1 MTFRDEDDA
10 KIGTAEK
17 ESDDDSDD
25 ENIPEPEVGEIE
37 MSQVCI
43 VLLSQ
48 RSAPHVLLSQR
59 SVPHVL
65 LSLRGP
71 RLMYCSLRGPRI
83 TYYIVMYSL

>member
-1 MTFRDEDDA
+1 MSFRDEDDA

-43 VLLSQ
+43 VLLFK
-48 RSAPHVLLSQR
+48 RSAP
-59 SVPHVL
+59 
-65 LSLRGP
+65 
-71 RLMYCSLRGPRI
+71 YC
-83 TYYIVMYSL
+83 IVSAER